1 MIVLYFVVAALIG
14 LIGLLSFAVAEVVA
28 VAVEN
33 AFAVAVAA
41 LIGDL
46 EVAEFAFAAVEG
58 LVGGDFVKIVVVAA
72 VSAFAVAVVASVVA
86 VVPVVV
92 AAVATCL
99 VVDLCF
105 ASEAFVVVVAVD
117 LM

>member
-1 MIVLYFVVAALIG
+1 MTVLYFVVAALIG

-46 EVAEFAFAAVEG
+46 EVAEFAFVAVEG

-72 VSAFAVAVVASVVA
+72 VSAFAVAVVASAVA
-86 VVPVVV
+86 VVP
-92 AAVATCL
+92 AVSYTHLTLPTKA
-99 VVDLCF
+99 
-105 ASEAFVVVVAVD
+105 
-117 LM
+117 